1 MQRASSTSDGS
12 HRYKGEVMRIAL
24 VHMRHAETG
33 GTERYLNHMAAHLAT
48 VGHDVTI
55 VCRRHGA
62 PPHPAVRF
70 AVLHQPALGHAQ
82 RMRVFAKAVA
92 RHVDQVPYDLV
103 FGLGKTWAHDVVR
116 LGGGC
121 HQSWMELGR
130 EALPQWMGLQFD
142 RQWFKMRLAL
152 RLEAQALTNERV
164 ARILTNSHMVKAD
177 VMNRY
182 SIAPERIAVVHN
194 GVDLERFHPR
204 HRFEERHTL
213 RRLCGFEDDHVV
225 VLFLGTG
232 YYRKGL
238 DRLLRVFPALLRER
252 PEARLLV
259 VGRDRQ
265 LRRWQIFAERLEV
278 PSYTCFLG
286 GRQDAEVCYG
296 ASDLYALPTR
306 YDPFANTT
314 LEALA
319 SGLPVITTE
328 TNGGSEVMQDGV
340 HGAVLS
346 GKDDDDALLQAL
358 LYWTEPH
365 TREWT
370 AKVVRGQAE
379 SYSMARECEAS
390 TALLMEVAASKR

>member
-1 MQRASSTSDGS
+1 
-12 HRYKGEVMRIAL
+12 MRIAL

-55 VCRRHGA
+55 VCRRHAA

-70 AVLHQPALGHAQ
+70 AVLHQPALGQAQ
-82 RMRVFAKAVA
+82 RIRVFAEAVA
-92 RHVDQVPYDLV
+92 RHVDQTSYDLV

-152 RLEAQALTNERV
+152 RLEAQALTHERV
-164 ARILTNSHMVKAD
+164 GRILTNSYMVKAD
-177 VMNRY
+177 VMTRY
-182 SIAPERIAVVHN
+182 SVAPDRITVIHN

-204 HRFEERHTL
+204 YRSEARHTL
-213 RRLCGFEDDHVV
+213 RRLCGFEDDHVI

-252 PEARLLV
+252 PKARLLV
-259 VGRDRQ
+259 VGRDGQ

-278 PSYTCFLG
+278 APYACFLG
-286 GRQDAEVCYG
+286 GRPDAEVCYG

-328 TNGGSEVMQDGV
+328 TNGGSEVMQDSV
-340 HGAVLS
+340 HGAVLG

-358 LYWTEPH
+358 LHWTEPQA
-365 TREWT
+365 RER
-370 AKVVRGQAE
+370 AAQAVRAQAE
-379 SYSMARECEAS
+379 GYSVARECEAS
-390 TALLMEVAASKR
+390 TAVLMEVAAAKR